1 MNFFRLIL
9 LLFLFASSPAKALE
23 SDADQP
29 IYIESNSAFYDEK
42 TGKSIYTGDV
52 IFKQGTLH
60 IKADKIEAFTVKGE
74 LEKAIA
80 YGNPVQFRQIPK
92 PGKEEIRGTSKRAEY
107 YVDRDT
113 IVLIGDAVVHQ
124 GDNTYASDWIE
135 YDQIKGTIKAGEKTS
150 DTKRVKIILHPK
162 NGDKND
168 KSKP

>member
-9 LLFLFASSPAKALE
+9 LLFLFASSSAKALE

-42 TGKSIYTGDV
+42 TGKSVYTGDV